1 MYEAARE
8 RPPTVTPSFLEQK
21 IVASEMLA
29 KMLLTLRIKSM
40 MYLQQALIA
49 W

>member
-21 IVASEMLA
+21 IVA

>member
-21 IVASEMLA
+21 IVAKIVA